1 MAAGVTG
8 DGPFP
13 CSMYTDEELRA
24 DVEQHQWVVLKV
36 TPDKA
41 AEYGYS
47 VGLTRSFGHP
57 ELVVVGLDDETI
69 QELVNEIGEA
79 VANGAAFADGMTSGD
94 FLEGYDVTFRALP
107 PALRSTHF
115 AWADRFYGDSEF
127 AVLQVVY
134 PDRKG
139 RWPWDAA
146 AAADFRKGQPLL
158 G

>member
-1 MAAGVTG
+1 
-8 DGPFP
+8 
-13 CSMYTDEELRA
+13 MYTDEELRA

-36 TPDKA
+36 APDKA

-57 ELVVVGLDDETI
+57 ELVVVGLDDDTI
-69 QELVNEIGEA
+69 QDLVNEIGEA
-79 VANGAAFADGMTSGD
+79 ISGGALFRDGDTSGA

-107 PALRSTHF
+107 ASLRATHF
-115 AWADRFYGDSEF
+115 AWAHRFYGDADFS
-127 AVLQVVY
+127 VLQVVY

-139 RWPWDAA
+139 RWPWDPAS
-146 AAADFRKGQPLL
+146 AADFRKGQPVL